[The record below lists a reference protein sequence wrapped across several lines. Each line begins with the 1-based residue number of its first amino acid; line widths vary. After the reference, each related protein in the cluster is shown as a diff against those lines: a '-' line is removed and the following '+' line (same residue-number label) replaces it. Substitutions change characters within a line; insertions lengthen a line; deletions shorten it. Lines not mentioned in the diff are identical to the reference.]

1 MKRFFLKLFLFSI
14 PVIIVIA
21 IMEIMLRNI
30 PNDYSL
36 KNSYL
41 GNNAARVE
49 VLCLGSS
56 HGFYNINPE
65 YFNRPGFNAAHI
77 AQSLNYDLAI
87 LKDYESRLVHLK
99 YIVLPVSY
107 FSLYGKLNESP
118 ESWRVK
124 NYSLYYGINTTYNIK
139 NYFEVLSNGF
149 GVNFKRCVSYYLNHK
164 PEITSSSLGFGS
176 NYTSSKQMD
185 LKLSGEEASLRHTKE
200 DGDFLNENINNLKEI
215 IEIAERK
222 KAKVIFFTPPAYYT
236 YRDRLDKKQLNETL
250 NAVQSLS
257 AKYQHVVYRNFL
269 SDTSFVKSD
278 YYDADHLNEIGAE
291 KLTKRI
297 NTLIQ
302 DLESSKIAYSP
313 N

>member
-1 MKRFFLKLFLFSI
+1 MKKFLIRLFLFSL
-14 PVIIVIA
+14 PVIVVIVA
-21 IMEIMLRNI
+21 MEIMLRNI

-36 KNSYL
+36 KKSYL
-41 GNNAARVE
+41 GANAAKVE

-56 HGFYNINPE
+56 HGYYNINPE

-149 GVNFKRCVSYYLNHK
+149 GVNFKRCVSYYINHK

-176 NYTSSKQMD
+176 NY
-185 LKLSGEEASLRHTKE
+185 LSTHQQNLNLTGQEASLRHTKE
-200 DGDFLNENINNLKEI
+200 DGEFLEENIANLREI
-215 IEIAERK
+215 IEIAARK
-222 KAKVIFFTPPAYYT
+222 NAKVIFFTPPAYHT
-236 YRDRLDKKQLNETL
+236 YREKLDQKQLSETL
-250 NAVQSLS
+250 NAVRALS
-257 AKYQHVVYRNFL
+257 SKYSHVVYRNFL

-297 NTLIQ
+297 NSLIQ
-302 DLESSKIAYSP
+302 DLESSRIAYSSQ
-313 N
+313 

>member
-215 IEIAERK
+215 IEIAARK